1 MSAKLHLSLVE
12 VWGCVTLNSSFW
24 DFVRVG
30 YTSGVSIITFV
41 FLDYRWRI
49 SGENPVQLVSDDL
62 LR

>member
-30 YTSGVSIITFV
+30 YTFGVRIITFV
-41 FLDYRWRI
+41 FFWDYR
-49 SGENPVQLVSDDL
+49 
-62 LR
+62 